1 MSQPIQSEA
10 HLTTFEAISMIV
22 GNDQVQDHVHTIGDQ
37 YHPHD
42 IQHAVLRG
50 KIRNGDDAGTDAVAD
65 DHADGFKG
73 RVDGIDRLLCERDPA
88 PDHCRAV
95 LQ

>member
-1 MSQPIQSEA
+1 MTKEIQSEA

-22 GNDQVQDHVHTIGDQ
+22 GNSIGTG
-37 YHPHD
+37 
-42 IQHAVLRG
+42 IIAVPYLAT
-50 KIRNGDDAGTDAVAD
+50 KNSML
-65 DHADGFKG
+65 
-73 RVDGIDRLLCERDPA
+73 DGIDRLLCERDPA